1 ANPNSLAPE
10 TQQQVRDM
18 LRGVVRAV
26 LGGTEGRQL
35 TDAEIDSRITVMPSP
50 LQGKV
55 TAEEG
60 SNWRDVLWYGLGAA
74 AVAAAGAVTYTIVRR
89 RRNAPAAEIP
99 ADLPVVRDL
108 PAEQEP
114 KSVEEAPY
122 HRVEQLARERPEE
135 FVKLLRAWLSEE

>member
-1 ANPNSLAPE
+1 
-10 TQQQVRDM
+10 M

-26 LGGTEGRQL
+26 LGGSEGRQL

-50 LQGKV
+50 FQGKV
-55 TAEEG
+55 TAEEESG
-60 SNWRDVLWYGLGAA
+60 WRDVLWYGLGAA
-74 AVAAAGAVTYTIVRR
+74 AVAAAGAATYTIVRR
-89 RRNAPAAEIP
+89 RRNAPAPDVP

-108 PAEQEP
+108 PADQEP
-114 KSVEEAPY
+114 QPEENAPF